1 MSFARAVVI
10 AGTALALG
18 AAVAEP
24 VGAAPREV
32 QWREVCR
39 LDDDRL
45 REISGMAR
53 STRHPHVLWVNN
65 DSGDRARVY
74 AIDSR
79 TCATVGEVRLR
90 GVEARDFE
98 GLASSA
104 DAGGRGY
111 LWVGDIGDNR
121 DSWPFVT
128 VYRVPE
134 PKRLGTRVRSARQ
147 WRFTYPD
154 RPHNAETLMVD
165 GNMVD
170 GDMVDEARV
179 WVATWQL
186 ASGGLYSV
194 PLRKGVATARR
205 VGDVGSLTTD
215 GAIHPWG
222 AGYVLRDYLDVH
234 VFQGLPPG
242 RRVATLALPAQV
254 QGEAITWT
262 FDGRGLFIAS
272 EKDQRLIRV
281 ELPTWVLASLRS
293 PNGVGD

>member
-1 MSFARAVVI
+1 MSFLRAVVI

-18 AAVAEP
+18 AGVAAP

-32 QWREVCR
+32 QWREVCQF
-39 LDDDRL
+39 DDDRL

-53 STRHPHVLWVNN
+53 SPIHPHVLWVHN
-65 DSGDRARVY
+65 DSGDRARLY
-74 AIDSR
+74 AVDSR

-98 GLASSA
+98 GLASSK
-104 DAGGRGY
+104 DASGRGY

-134 PKRLGTRVRSARQ
+134 PGRLGTRVRSARQ

-165 GNMVD
+165 KG
-170 GDMVDEARV
+170 RV

-194 PLRKGVATARR
+194 PLSKGVATARR

-215 GAIHPWG
+215 GAIHPSG

-234 VFQGLPPG
+234 VFKGLPPG

-262 FDGRGLFIAS
+262 SDGRGLYIAS
-272 EKDQRLIRV
+272 ERDPRLIRV
-281 ELPTWVLASLRS
+281 ELPPWVLASLRTPS
-293 PNGVGD
+293 WVSD